1 MVLSVDN
8 EAIYA
13 EDAVVAATIK
23 GGGSEI
29 NPTLPDDLQS
39 ILTPSP
45 SSHAPSSSNTSSN
58 QTALMGEVGYIF
70 RKQFTAGWFTG
81 KVIEIIADP
90 GECYFCCISL
100 LGYPCFRPLINL
112 SFAQQSTSDM
122 IGDVYTPMVI
132 RKILDWKI

>member
-1 MVLSVDN
+1 MVLSVEN

-58 QTALMGEVGYIF
+58 HETALMGEVGYIF

-90 GECYFCCISL
+90 GECYFVRI
-100 LGYPCFRPLINL
+100 
-112 SFAQQSTSDM
+112 AA
-122 IGDVYTPMVI
+122 VI
-132 RKILDWKI
+132 T

>member
-1 MVLSVDN
+1 MVLSVEN

-29 NPTLPDDLQS
+29 NPALPDDL
-39 ILTPSP
+39 L
-45 SSHAPSSSNTSSN
+45 
-58 QTALMGEVGYIF
+58 GEVGYIF

-90 GECYFCCISL
+90 GECYFVRI
-100 LGYPCFRPLINL
+100 
-112 SFAQQSTSDM
+112 AA
-122 IGDVYTPMVI
+122 VI
-132 RKILDWKI
+132 T

>member
-1 MVLSVDN
+1 MVLSLEN

-29 NPTLPDDLQS
+29 NPALPDDLQ
-39 ILTPSP
+39 

-58 QTALMGEVGYIF
+58 HETALMGEVGYIF
-70 RKQFTAGWFTG
+70 RKQFTDGWFTG

-90 GECYFCCISL
+90 GECYFVRI
-100 LGYPCFRPLINL
+100 
-112 SFAQQSTSDM
+112 AA
-122 IGDVYTPMVI
+122 VI
-132 RKILDWKI
+132 T

>member
-1 MVLSVDN
+1 MYVDYLKKIEPLTNDVTTTTTTLLYHTPSTMVLSLEN

-58 QTALMGEVGYIF
+58 ETALLGEVGYIF

-90 GECYFCCISL
+90 GECYFVRI
-100 LGYPCFRPLINL
+100 
-112 SFAQQSTSDM
+112 AA
-122 IGDVYTPMVI
+122 VI
-132 RKILDWKI
+132 T

>member
-1 MVLSVDN
+1 MVLSVEN

-29 NPTLPDDLQS
+29 NPVLPDDLQ
-39 ILTPSP
+39 I
-45 SSHAPSSSNTSSN
+45 
-58 QTALMGEVGYIF
+58 ALLGEVGYIF

-90 GECYFCCISL
+90 GKCYFVRI
-100 LGYPCFRPLINL
+100 
-112 SFAQQSTSDM
+112 AA
-122 IGDVYTPMVI
+122 VI
-132 RKILDWKI
+132 T